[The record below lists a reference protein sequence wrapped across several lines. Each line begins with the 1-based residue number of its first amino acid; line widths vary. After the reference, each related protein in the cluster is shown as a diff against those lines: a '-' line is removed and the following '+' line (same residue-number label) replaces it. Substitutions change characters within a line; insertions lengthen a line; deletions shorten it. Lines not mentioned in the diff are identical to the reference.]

1 MNDWS
6 QQFGVRSVNLL
17 SSATILYES
26 IIILLSLKVWGRWG
40 FPCQ

>member
-6 QQFGVRSVNLL
+6 QEFGVRSVNLL

-26 IIILLSLKVWGRWG
+26 IVLLSLKVWGRWG